1 MVQVFETTEE
11 LVKLLKQRREELGM
25 SQAELAK
32 LCNLSVNGISKL
44 ESNGG
49 EREVKLST
57 LFKLGKFLGFELA
70 LKLEE

>member
-1 MVQVFETTEE
+1 MVQVFENSKE
-11 LVKLLKQRREELGM
+11 LVQFLKKRREELGL

-32 LCNLSVNGISKL
+32 LCNLSLNGISKL

-57 LFKLGKFLGFELA
+57 LFKLSTFLGFGLA
-70 LKLEE
+70 FKVEE